1 MKQANDWTK
10 FFREQAQLLHESPS
24 PEAWM
29 RIEEH
34 LDRYGKRRRNL
45 GIVRLV
51 AIAAVLAGIALT
63 NGFLQFKP
71 AQNSGQGTFQLE
83 TLNSAEDYPQATM
96 AIKFQKNLTAQAQE
110 IQEGTP
116 GKKFR

>member
-1 MKQANDWTK
+1 MKQANDFAK
-10 FFREQAQLLHESPS
+10 FFREQAQLLQETPS

-29 RIEEH
+29 RVEQH
-34 LDRYGKRRRNL
+34 LDRYAKRRRNI
-45 GIVRLV
+45 GIVRIA
-51 AIAAVLAGIALT
+51 AIAAILAGIGLS
-63 NGFLQFKP
+63 NGFLQFKNG
-71 AQNSGQGTFQLE
+71 QNSSQGNFRLE
-83 TLNSAEDYPQATM
+83 TLNVAEDYPQASM